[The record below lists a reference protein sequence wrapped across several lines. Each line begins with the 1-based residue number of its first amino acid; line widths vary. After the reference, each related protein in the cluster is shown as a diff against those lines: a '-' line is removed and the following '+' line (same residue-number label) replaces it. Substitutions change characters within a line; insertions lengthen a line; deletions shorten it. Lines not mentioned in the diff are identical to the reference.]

1 GWVGLAGRGR
11 IGPWRGRWTR
21 PAGRHGG
28 QAAREAARLRRLREL
43 DDELMAVRQRLAA
56 IRAAMTEL
64 DQRDAAAKAEA
75 AHAPD
80 DGSVRLSVA
89 ERDAQRQ
96 QLTQRRVRLRE
107 AEARVGAA
115 AEVFER

>member
-1 GWVGLAGRGR
+1 
-11 IGPWRGRWTR
+11 
-21 PAGRHGG
+21 
-28 QAAREAARLRRLREL
+28 
-43 DDELMAVRQRLAA
+43 
-56 IRAAMTEL
+56 MTEL

-89 ERDAQRQ
+89 ERGAQRQ

-115 AEVFER
+115 AEVFERQTTARDATAVDLGLRERMGRLRSPEGALGQHQQLNGTLW